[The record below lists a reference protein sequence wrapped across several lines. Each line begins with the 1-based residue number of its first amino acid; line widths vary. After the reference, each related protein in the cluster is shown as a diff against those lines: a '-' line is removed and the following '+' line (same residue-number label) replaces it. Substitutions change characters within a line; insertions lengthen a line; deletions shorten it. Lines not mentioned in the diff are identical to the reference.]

1 MKTNQALKIR
11 RIVLFASSL
20 IIVCQLQ
27 AQISITGGDLYV
39 FQAGNG
45 VTTAGS
51 GVAAPAFIDQF
62 NTSVQSGNGFIDQTV
77 LPTTPASAGGNFLSQ
92 GQGQQDGQISYNPTA
107 NALVFG
113 GYSGMAVNASLNSSA
128 VANRDIGQVNS
139 SGTFS
144 FAVQN
149 SAEFGGNNSG
159 GGLIRATVTDGSG
172 NYWASGSA
180 SSSGLQGVWYY
191 GSGTPAAL
199 IGTGTASRALGIY
212 GGNLFYTSGSGLSM
226 ITGTPTSGTQTPTLL
241 NSLSGTPYG
250 FAINP
255 ITMTTAYIA
264 NEAGGIIKLTYSG
277 TFSGGAYSGGTW
289 STTTLDSGTK
299 FDWLSV
305 NWSSANP
312 TIYATTL
319 AGATGNSLDDLV
331 DTGVA
336 NPTITTLDT
345 ITGTSSDSGNYDGVV
360 FVPSAVPEPSVYAL
374 VGLSLL
380 LCIGNRRRMSKV

>member
-1 MKTNQALKIR
+1 MKINKPLIR
-11 RIVLFASSL
+11 HFLLIASSL
-20 IIVCQLQ
+20 FAASQLQ
-27 AQISITGGDLYV
+27 AQISIAGGDLYV
-39 FQAGNG
+39 FQAGDG

-62 NTSVQSGNGFIDQTV
+62 NTSVQTGNGFIAQTV
-77 LPTTPASAGGNFLSQ
+77 LSTTPASAGGNFLSQ
-92 GQGQQDGQISYNPTA
+92 GQGQQDGQISYNTTA
-107 NALVFG
+107 NTLVFG

-128 VANRDIGQVNS
+128 VANRDIGTVNA
-139 SGTFS
+139 GGAFS

-149 SAEFGGNNSG
+149 AAEYGANNSG
-159 GGLIRATVTDGSG
+159 GGLLRGAVTDGSG

-180 SSSGLQGVWYY
+180 GSSGLQGVWYY

-199 IGTGTASRALGIY
+199 IGNGTASRALGIY

-226 ITGTPTSGTQTPTLL
+226 ITGMPTSGTQTPTLL

-250 FAINP
+250 FGINP
-255 ITMTTAYIA
+255 TTMTTVYVA

-305 NWSSANP
+305 NWSNP
-312 TIYATTL
+312 GDPVVYATTL
-319 AGATGNSLDDLV
+319 AGSSGNSLDSV
-331 DTGVA
+331 DGITG
-336 NPTITTLDT
+336 TITTLDT
-345 ITGTSSDSGNYDGVV
+345 ITGTSSASGNYDGVA
-360 FVPSAVPEPSVYAL
+360 FVPTPEPSVLAL
-374 VGLSLL
+374 VGLGLV
-380 LCIGNRRRMSKV
+380 LCIGNWRRIGKAKSA

>member
-1 MKTNQALKIR
+1 MKINKPLIR
-11 RIVLFASSL
+11 HLFLIASSL
-20 IIVCQLQ
+20 FAASQLQ
-27 AQISITGGDLYV
+27 AQISITGGELFV
-39 FQAGNG
+39 FQAGDG

-62 NTSVQSGNGFIDQTV
+62 NTSVQTGNGFIAQTV
-77 LPTTPASAGGNFLSQ
+77 LPTTPASAGGSFLSQ
-92 GQGQQDGQISYNPTA
+92 GQGQQDGQISYNATA

-128 VANRDIGQVNS
+128 VANRDIGTVNA
-139 SGTFS
+139 SGAFS

-149 SAEFGGNNSG
+149 SAEYGANNSG
-159 GGLIRATVTDGSG
+159 GGLLRGAVTDGSG

-180 SSSGLQGVWYY
+180 GSSGLQGVWYY

-199 IGTGTASRALGIY
+199 IGNGTASRALGIY

-226 ITGTPTSGTQTPTLL
+226 ITGMPTSGTQTPTLL
-241 NSLSGTPYG
+241 NSLGGTPYG
-250 FAINP
+250 FNINP
-255 ITMTTAYIA
+255 TTMTTVYVA

-305 NWSSANP
+305 NWSNP
-312 TIYATTL
+312 SDPIVYATTL
-319 AGATGNSLDDLV
+319 AGSSGNSLDSV
-331 DTGVA
+331 DGISG
-336 NPTITTLDT
+336 TIATLDT
-345 ITGTSSDSGNYDGVV
+345 ITGTSSASGNYDGVV
-360 FVPSAVPEPSVYAL
+360 FVPTPEPSVYMLA
-374 VGLSLL
+374 GLGLL
-380 LCIGNRRRMSKV
+380 LVIGSRRQRIGKA